1 MRGSGLTMI
10 GFGGQ
15 NVLRLISN
23 LILTRLLFPEA
34 FGLMALV
41 QVFLAGLMM
50 FSDIGIKTSIIQNKR
65 GDDPD
70 FLNTAWTIQ
79 IIRGV
84 LLWLA
89 ACALAIPAANLYDEP
104 MLAQLLPI
112 VGLNALIAGFTT
124 TNIATADRHLRI
136 GRQTMVTLGC
146 QAFGIVVMVIL
157 AIILQSVWAL
167 VIGNLISGIA
177 SVFLLHWLLPGIRNR
192 LRWDPSA
199 ARDLVNFGKYIFL
212 STMSGFLINQGD
224 RAILGGFITLAELGV
239 YNIGFFLGT
248 VPVIMARALNAK
260 VIQSLY
266 RMKPP
271 AESAANRRHILKSRR
286 MVVGAMLI
294 LTVPLA
300 YGGIFLTDLMY
311 DPRYALSGPMV
322 VMFSLAIVPQIVF
335 NGYGSALLAS
345 GDSKRHFIL
354 LVTTALLQTLL
365 MFLGVQWF
373 GIIGA
378 ILAPALA
385 NLATYPLRSR
395 FVALYAADDKKA
407 DAIFLAL
414 GFAINGFACWLHW
427 EAIAQLLP

>member
-1 MRGSGLTMI
+1 MI

-15 NVLRLISN
+15 NILRLISN

-89 ACALAIPAANLYDEP
+89 ACALAIPVSQLYDEP

-124 TNIATADRHLRI
+124 TNIATSDRHLRL

-146 QAFGIVVMVIL
+146 QVLGIVIMIIL
-157 AIILQSVWAL
+157 ALILKSVWAL
-167 VIGNLISGIA
+167 VIGNLISGVA

-192 LRWDPSA
+192 LRWDPTA
-199 ARDLVNFGKYIFL
+199 ARDLINFGKYIFL

-224 RAILGGFITLAELGV
+224 RAILGGFISLAELGI

-248 VPVIMARALNAK
+248 VPVIMGRALNAK

-300 YGGIFLTDLMY
+300 YGGIFLTDVMY

-322 VMFSLAIVPQIVF
+322 VLFSFGVVPLIVF
-335 NGYGSALLAS
+335 NGYGSALLAN

-354 LVTTALLQTLL
+354 LLSTALLQTLL
-365 MFLGVQWF
+365 MFIGVQWL
-373 GIIGA
+373 GIVGA
-378 ILAPALA
+378 ILAPAIA
-385 NLATYPLRSR
+385 NLATYPIRSR
-395 FVALYAADDKKA
+395 FVARYAADDKWA

-414 GFAINGFACWLHW
+414 GFSINGFACWLHW
-427 EAIAQLLP
+427 DAITQLLP